1 MSQRKERNFG
11 NAKGLHSKD
20 LHKQMPFPAM
30 LPQQPP
36 FAMFGFSMFIL
47 QTLNFRI
54 RVYIL
59 ISSIENALSSKYP
72 SARLPFLPH
81 STLCLKITFWWE
93 SNWLR
98 YFKFPSS
105 HSLLCLA
112 FFFPRHLWLLKPEIP
127 YRLLTRHVYTHK
139 AEGRCVCSFTVPAC
153 GRHAVHIPQQ
163 TDNEILKKTT
173 ICPHGLPFSAR
184 SKEISY
190 SQLFLGG
197 NLVHGWETD
206 ICKDWH
212 KETALGAPPL
222 HNQYFLETFHLHSS
236 SSTFTQAMAKIL
248 LPLQPLQ
255 LPIPA

>member
-1 MSQRKERNFG
+1 MQ
-11 NAKGLHSKD
+11 KGYTQTTYTSKCYFQQCFPNSLH
-20 LHKQMPFPAM
+20 
-30 LPQQPP
+30 
-36 FAMFGFSMFIL
+36 L
-47 QTLNFRI
+47 QCLDSWCSFFRHSTFTSGS
-54 RVYIL
+54 VYSF
-59 ISSIENALSSKYP
+59 SSIENALSSRYL

-93 SNWLR
+93 SNWLQ

-112 FFFPRHLWLLKPEIP
+112 LFFPRHLLLLKPEIP
-127 YRLLTRHVYTHK
+127 YRLFTRHGYTHK
-139 AEGRCVCSFTVPAC
+139 ADVF
-153 GRHAVHIPQQ
+153 VHLQCLHVADMQYTFHDKLTMKYIM
-163 TDNEILKKTT
+163 KTT

-197 NLVHGWETD
+197 NLVHGWEND

-222 HNQYFLETFHLHSS
+222 HSQYTF
-236 SSTFTQAMAKIL
+236 
-248 LPLQPLQ
+248 
-255 LPIPA
+255 